1 MKIGVV
7 TFPGSNCNMD
17 MIHALKADLGYE
29 AIEVWHKDS
38 DLQGV
43 DGVIL
48 PGGFSYG
55 DYLRSGAIARFSKIM
70 DEVVKFAAKG
80 GKVLGICNGF
90 QILCEAGLLPGTL
103 MHNVSRKFICKN
115 IYLVPVSRTA
125 SISAGLDS
133 KMPLRIPIAHGEGN
147 YFLPED
153 ELSKLEEND
162 QVIFRYC
169 DVSGNVNSASNPNGA
184 VNNIAGICNENKNVF
199 GMMPHPERACSK
211 DLGNTDGLNILR
223 GLLEVVELA

>member
-17 MIHALKADLGYE
+17 MVHALKNALGYVVVE
-29 AIEVWHKDS
+29 LWHKDS

-43 DGVIL
+43 DAVIL

-55 DYLRSGAIARFSKIM
+55 DYLRSGAIARFSNIM
-70 DEVVKFAAKG
+70 EEVVKFAGNG

-103 MHNVSRKFICKN
+103 MHNESKRFICKN
-115 IYLVPVSRTA
+115 VHVVPVSRTA
-125 SISAGLDS
+125 SISANLDP
-133 KMPLRIPIAHGEGN
+133 KAPLKIPIAHGEGN
-147 YFLPED
+147 YFLPD
-153 ELSKLEEND
+153 AELEALEANG
-162 QVIFRYC
+162 QVIFRYS
-169 DVSGNVNSASNPNGA
+169 DEQGTVNSANNPNGSK
-184 VNNIAGICNENKNVF
+184 NNIAGVCNDNKNVF
-199 GMMPHPERACSK
+199 GMMPHPERACSD
-211 DLGNTDGLNILR
+211 DLGNTDGIDILR